1 MSDKEKYMK
10 IPLIKSIE
18 TIKQIEEGNLS
29 DYDTIYYNNIN
40 NFYNTTEFYAYK
52 IKDNTMEPK
61 IYKKDIVIFEKTQIF
76 SNFDICVV
84 KIANEEAIVRRI
96 SKSNGYILLEPL
108 NREYDTTVYKE
119 EDLNKIVKIIGKVIT
134 LIRKF

>member
-1 MSDKEKYMK
+1 MDNKEKYME

-18 TIKQIEEGNLS
+18 SINQIEQGSLF

-40 NFYNTTEFYAYK
+40 NFYSTKKFYAYK

-61 IYKKDIVIFEKTQIF
+61 IYKEDIVIFETIQTF

-84 KIANEEAIVRRI
+84 KIANEEAIVRRV
-96 SKSNGYILLEPL
+96 SKSNGYTLLEPL
-108 NREYDTTVYKE
+108 NREYDTTAYKD
-119 EDLNKIVKIIGKVIT
+119 EDLNKVVKIIGKVIT
-134 LIRKF
+134 LIREI